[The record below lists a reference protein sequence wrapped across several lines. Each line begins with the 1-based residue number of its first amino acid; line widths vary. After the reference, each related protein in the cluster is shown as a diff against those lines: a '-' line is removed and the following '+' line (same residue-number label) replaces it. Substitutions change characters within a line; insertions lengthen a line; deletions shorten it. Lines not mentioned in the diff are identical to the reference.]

1 MSNSLRPHER
11 SPPGSSV
18 HGISQ
23 ARVLEWVAIS
33 FSRGSS
39 WPRDRTCA
47 SCISCTGRWI
57 LYHLSHLGS
66 PCQVSKK
73 KFIIPTAI
81 IYGLGLKHITGRGL
95 SLLLLL
101 EISNSWRAKRYLT
114 ELHLITFLERDAL
127 KYYWLRATWRRQ
139 TLLKNSPPAEVKI
152 RSPFLKN
159 KQTNNPPKNREN
171 LRPFISPWSTLF
183 GSVYE
188 RDEKLFNLFKNQK
201 NYTGSISRGKNQ
213 SFEVNPVC
221 PSPQPCCC
229 SAHGSIQIAF
239 SWIKQD
245 DFTQLSITQIDLIT
259 KIIWSAC

>member
-73 KFIIPTAI
+73 KFIIPTAT

-114 ELHLITFLERDAL
+114 VTSYHILGERCSEILLVESHLKETD
-127 KYYWLRATWRRQ
+127 T
-139 TLLKNSPPAEVKI
+139 AEKQSSSWGQNKI
-152 RSPFLKN
+152 PFPQ
-159 KQTNNPPKNREN
+159 KQTNKQPPQKQGESKTIYLPMIHSIWQCLWTR
-171 LRPFISPWSTLF
+171 RKTL
-183 GSVYE
+183 
-188 RDEKLFNLFKNQK
+188 
-201 NYTGSISRGKNQ
+201 
-213 SFEVNPVC
+213 
-221 PSPQPCCC
+221 
-229 SAHGSIQIAF
+229 
-239 SWIKQD
+239 
-245 DFTQLSITQIDLIT
+245 
-259 KIIWSAC
+259 